1 MIAVCD
7 LFFAP
12 IGIASGG
19 GHGSSMIKFEMSGAL
34 PGVEEGS
41 FGWFCLPA
49 DFFAGCSICSGG
61 FAEPYVS
68 VPGVKSSGLYDGIV
82 PSHTT
87 KLPFGSVS

>member
-19 GHGSSMIKFEMSGAL
+19 GHGNSMGKFEMSGGL
-34 PGVEEGS
+34 PGIEEGS

-49 DFFAGCSICSGG
+49 DFFGVGSMFGG
-61 FAEPYVS
+61 FAAPYVN

-82 PSHTT
+82 PSQT
-87 KLPFGSVS
+87 V